1 MNLQVG
7 VKLILQNAQ
16 GQILLLKRSSQYGHL
31 AESWDVPGGRI
42 QPEEDLASALVREVY
57 EEIGIKLAGLP
68 QLIAAQDIFSTDKDI
83 HVVRLT
89 YLLMMNADDIRLSEE
104 HTVHAWVTT
113 EQAQSLPL
121 EPLLKQVLESL
132 PS

>member
-16 GQILLLKRSSQYGHL
+16 GQVLLLKRSSQYGHL
-31 AESWDVPGGRI
+31 AESWDIPGGRI
-42 QPEEDLASALVREVY
+42 EPEEDLASALVREVY

-68 QLIAAQDIFSTDKDI
+68 QLIAAQDIFPTDKDI

-89 YLLMMNADDIRLSEE
+89 YLLVMNADEIRLSEE
-104 HTVHAWVTT
+104 HTVHAWVTP
-113 EQAQSLPL
+113 EQARSLPL
-121 EPLLKQVLESL
+121 QSLLKQVLESL